1 MWSSPACGLKQYSA
15 PANTKKANLRTYE
28 AETGTDETEAGNEEA
43 EAATA
48 EQQKI
53 EPGDLE
59 LFKCVQVDYE
69 ALTCD
74 FCPGR
79 IYTGRAS
86 SRIRSWRRHM
96 QEQHS
101 DEPRIPCPEGCD
113 KTFVPWP
120 LDNVRRHVNKYHR

>member
-59 LFKCVQVDYE
+59 LFKCVQVDYDT
-69 ALTCD
+69 LTCD
-74 FCPGR
+74 LCPGHF
-79 IYTGRAS
+79 YNGQ

-96 QEQHS
+96 QERHS
-101 DEPRIPCPEGCD
+101 DVPRLPCPAGCSA
-113 KTFVPWP
+113 TFGRA
-120 LDNVRRHVNKYHR
+120 DNVKRHVEKYHR